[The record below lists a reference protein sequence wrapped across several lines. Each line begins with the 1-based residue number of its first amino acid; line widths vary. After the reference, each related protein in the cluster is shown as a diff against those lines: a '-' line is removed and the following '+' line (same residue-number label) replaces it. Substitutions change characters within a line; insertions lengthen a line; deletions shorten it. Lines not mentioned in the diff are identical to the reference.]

1 MFEGTLF
8 LGSESMASFDGCERL
23 LIDRNSGGEEANC
36 ALGESELRKE
46 IVVGVLEG
54 GSEGVLIGSL
64 PVGGNGGDRTNAEG
78 FSNALQGGEK
88 EPVGCNFMH
97 GPGSNSDLSIA
108 SLDALQARN
117 QESFRSL
124 GFDHLPGDDGERENI
139 DDITVHSQA
148 EGQLAFVIVGSGQAQ
163 SQRKAIAPIRDCM

>member
-88 EPVGCNFMH
+88 
-97 GPGSNSDLSIA
+97 
-108 SLDALQARN
+108 
-117 QESFRSL
+117 
-124 GFDHLPGDDGERENI
+124 
-139 DDITVHSQA
+139 
-148 EGQLAFVIVGSGQAQ
+148 
-163 SQRKAIAPIRDCM
+163 